1 MVKLSALLLVHKFQG
16 RAVKN
21 IETKREK
28 TMSTTLQAPGF
39 LITSAKHSK
48 LRKFSDEETFNP
60 SVDYTASPHESF
72 FLGNVA
78 HLLHT
83 APMMRKTH
91 MGNTAKSTKQLTSIL
106 RSPKYTGKV
115 ARSSKDS
122 DTFKENKKVHFAQK
136 RTIKNIP
143 RFDSYTM
150 EEKSRMWRSTSQIRA
165 DAETNTFEWYWEGR
179 KLRGVLE
186 EKDFRTDCYGNKVHP
201 ARLWLD
207 WFVLAKPAAI

>member
-1 MVKLSALLLVHKFQG
+1 
-16 RAVKN
+16 
-21 IETKREK
+21 
-28 TMSTTLQAPGF
+28 MSTTLQAPGF

-48 LRKFSDEETFNP
+48 LRKFSDEETFAFNP
-60 SVDYTASPHESF
+60 ALDCTTSPHESF

-83 APMMRKTH
+83 KPKMRKTH
-91 MGNTAKSTKQLTSIL
+91 IGNTTKSTKQLTSIL

-150 EEKSRMWRSTSQIRA
+150 EEKSRMWRSTSRIRA
-165 DAETNTFEWYWEGR
+165 DAQTSTFEWHWEGR
-179 KLRGVLE
+179 NLHGVLE